1 MEDFT
6 PVYHGF
12 QPGTGLRC
20 TLHRK
25 KQRQQ
30 TTLIGCARI
39 LAPRLA
45 ERKVLGLAVG
55 GSTPRAGG
63 AQDREQE
70 VARHSPPPTRD
81 ARAASGSVPG
91 KRSRCGKRIRQK
103 GLLATAWLR
112 LPVPLRKSWPLFTRN
127 LQSGGTMVKFSSFGL
142 I

>member
-39 LAPRLA
+39 LEQRLA

-55 GSTPRAGG
+55 GKTRRVGREKCKRCVLILTIFVEVEMHQPNEVPRAVVPFEKLRT
-63 AQDREQE
+63 A
-70 VARHSPPPTRD
+70 T
-81 ARAASGSVPG
+81 ARAG
-91 KRSRCGKRIRQK
+91 K
-103 GLLATAWLR
+103 LL
-112 LPVPLRKSWPLFTRN
+112 
-127 LQSGGTMVKFSSFGL
+127 
-142 I
+142 

>member
-39 LAPRLA
+39 LAQRLA

-55 GSTPRAGG
+55 GKTRRVGREKCERCVLILTIFGEVEMHPPDEVPR
-63 AQDREQE
+63 R
-70 VARHSPPPTRD
+70 VA
-81 ARAASGSVPG
+81 ALE
-91 KRSRCGKRIRQK
+91 RSEEH
-103 GLLATAWLR
+103 T
-112 LPVPLRKSWPLFTRN
+112 SE
-127 LQSGGTMVKFSSFGL
+127 LQSRFDLVCRL
-142 I
+142 L

>member
-39 LAPRLA
+39 LAQRLA

-55 GSTPRAGG
+55 GKTRRVGREKCERCDPNLTIFGEAKMHPTDELPR
-63 AQDREQE
+63 
-70 VARHSPPPTRD
+70 
-81 ARAASGSVPG
+81 RAAATDERPNATDSQGQP
-91 KRSRCGKRIRQK
+91 RSE
-103 GLLATAWLR
+103 
-112 LPVPLRKSWPLFTRN
+112 
-127 LQSGGTMVKFSSFGL
+127 
-142 I
+142 